1 VEAAVAERYL
11 LIITHAKDDEDRANA
26 ALAFAAAL
34 AADGHEVAIFFLFEG
49 ANLARRGVAETIAGR
64 NYAPVRDLL
73 PLLRDAKVELMVCG
87 ACAKTYAIGAAELI
101 EGCKIVQI
109 PTVTALM
116 AGRQTL
122 TF

>member
-1 VEAAVAERYL
+1 MAERYL

-26 ALAFAAAL
+26 AIGFAAAL
-34 AADGHEVAIFFLFEG
+34 VADGHEVAIFFLFEG
-49 ANLARRGVAETIAGR
+49 ANLARRGVAETIEGR

-73 PLLRDAKVELMVCG
+73 PILREAEVELMVCG
-87 ACAKTYAIGAAELI
+87 ACAKTYGIDAAELMD
-101 EGCKIVQI
+101 GCKIVQI